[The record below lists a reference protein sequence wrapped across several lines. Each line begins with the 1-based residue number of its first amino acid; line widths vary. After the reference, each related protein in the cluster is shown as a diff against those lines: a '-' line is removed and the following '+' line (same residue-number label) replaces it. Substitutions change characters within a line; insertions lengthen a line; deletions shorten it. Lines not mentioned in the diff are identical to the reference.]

1 MWRHVDARRRRAA
14 TPRRVDGARPR
25 RRGTA
30 ARRRRGGQRD
40 GRGARRTAQGYMAK
54 GAARQC
60 PPVRSAPSEGASRIS
75 NSGGHERRSS
85 VQQAQSRWP
94 WSRPARQSL
103 LSVPPWCWCNRRGCS
118 RSPKLAFR
126 PRRAATA
133 AGYALSI
140 CKALLMRRDAS
151 PSRVLVTGRT
161 VYRRGGD
168 ASGERSESD
177 AYSGWDAR
185 ARTSGSRAARFRMV
199 GMRNTSSKA
208 CRTGPQ
214 GRWRVPGRTAGTRTL
229 GSLLARRRARRTP
242 PQRCKSHS

>member
-1 MWRHVDARRRRAA
+1 MDGDLACARTCRWRLGSHARRADGASMACGHAVEARRRGDGVEGNA
-14 TPRRVDGARPR
+14 TG
-25 RRGTA
+25 A
-30 ARRRRGGQRD
+30 ARGGRRKVTWQR
-40 GRGARRTAQGYMAK
+40 

-151 PSRVLVTGRT
+151 PSRVLVAGRT

-168 ASGERSESD
+168 ASGKRSASD
-177 AYSGWDAR
+177 GYSGWDAR
-185 ARTSGSRAARFRMV
+185 ARTSGSARLAFQRREV
-199 GMRNTSSKA
+199 EGQSKELS
-208 CRTGPQ
+208 
-214 GRWRVPGRTAGTRTL
+214 GRTTGDVGGFCKGT
-229 GSLLARRRARRTP
+229 
-242 PQRCKSHS
+242 CKG